1 MAITGTVVYS
11 GATPVAGGSTVLAFG
26 GTSMLE
32 ASYYAIVTLTLD
44 GAATTFTFKYVS
56 DGTTALPFTPSG
68 FLWSKCGGSESTAA
82 VVKIV
87 DNADGGK
94 NGTITLSA
102 AGTTSN
108 TLIYAVQILK

>member
-32 ASYYAIVTLTLD
+32 VSYVGTVTLTLD

-68 FLWSKCGGSESTAA
+68 ILWSKCGGSESTAA
-82 VVKIV
+82 IVKIV

-94 NGTITLSA
+94 NATITLSA
-102 AGTTSN
+102 AGTNTN
-108 TLIYAVQILK
+108 TLVYAFMLLK